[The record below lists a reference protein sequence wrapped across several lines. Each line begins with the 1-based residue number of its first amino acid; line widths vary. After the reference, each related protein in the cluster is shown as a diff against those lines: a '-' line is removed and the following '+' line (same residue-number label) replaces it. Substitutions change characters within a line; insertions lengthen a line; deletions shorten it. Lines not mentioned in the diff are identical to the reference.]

1 MYFIARNNVI
11 YSYIAHTSLRRCY
24 MVTLMAV
31 CAFFVIG
38 IYGIYYPLLAHI
50 AILRSESMMLQ
61 KQSDEIAQFDKSG
74 QEIVL
79 LVESGKKNIADRAVD
94 SHKREEHCHKRMLFV
109 LDTITQLGLTLNAYD
124 SCNMQDKEWYTKDSA
139 HFDIT
144 GSMQKLMTFL
154 ETIKKSHSM
163 ITVSQVTITRSADDV
178 FKMSCDVGLV
188 TVKK

>member
-1 MYFIARNNVI
+1 MYFIARNNAI

-50 AILRSESMMLQ
+50 VLLQSESVMLQ

-74 QEIVL
+74 QEIVA
-79 LVESGKKNIADRAVD
+79 LVDSGKKNIADRAVASD
-94 SHKREEHCHKRMLFV
+94 KREEHCHKRMLFV
-109 LDTITQLGLTLNAYD
+109 LDAIAQLGLTLNAYD

-154 ETIKKSHSM
+154 ETIKNSHFM
-163 ITVSQVTITRSADDV
+163 ITVSQLIITRNADDV
-178 FKMSCDVGLV
+178 FKMNFDIGLV